1 MEEPL
6 RFQHFEVY
14 QDPNGQPLVLGQGGM
29 GITYKALDINLS
41 RDVALKVI
49 SPQIL
54 QGKAAKTRFLREAR
68 TAASFRHPHV
78 ASVYHLGEEDGAYF
92 YAMEF
97 VDGETL
103 DTYRQ
108 RVKNIPAPTAL
119 DILEQVADAL
129 SAADQLGLVHR
140 DIKPSNLMLYT
151 GSVGRLS
158 VKVIDFGLD
167 KIFKAMEF
175 LTPQH

>member
-14 QDPNGQPLVLGQGGM
+14 QESNGHPLILGRGGM
-29 GITYKALDINLS
+29 GITYKAFDVNLG

-49 SPQIL
+49 SPQLIE
-54 QGKAAKTRFLREAR
+54 GKEARARFLREAR

-78 ASVYHLGEEDGAYF
+78 ASVYHLGESFGDYF

-108 RVKNIPAPTAL
+108 RVKNIPASTAL
-119 DILEQVADAL
+119 DIL
-129 SAADQLGLVHR
+129 
-140 DIKPSNLMLYT
+140 
-151 GSVGRLS
+151 
-158 VKVIDFGLD
+158 
-167 KIFKAMEF
+167 
-175 LTPQH
+175 